1 MSKIY
6 SNAEQFVA
14 LLNEHKEP
22 IEAVI
27 TTRTL
32 VTMRKKDIATKTIE
46 NPYAAVWKVQTRNVI
61 LNPKYEQA
69 VNEQRAAEGNTEEFK
84 AKQMKWGIP
93 VGTAAVL
100 KDGALC
106 LKMIQETTET
116 PFYAVRQVGN
126 DMDVSHVI
134 PFDVIK
140 PFTPPSVPSK
150 GQDVDKGV
158 IFICPKMENILH
170 IQTVIGQFV

>member
-14 LLNEHKEP
+14 VLNEHKEP

-46 NPYAAVWKVQTRNVI
+46 NPYAAVWKVQTRKVI

-69 VNEQRAAEGNTEEFK
+69 VNEQRAVEGNTEEFK

-106 LKMIQETTET
+106 LKMIQENAET
-116 PFYAVRQVGN
+116 PFYAVRLIGN

-134 PFDVIK
+134 PFHEIA
-140 PFTPPSVPSK
+140 PFTPPPSPSK
-150 GQDVDKGV
+150 NQDIEEKV

-170 IQTVIGQFV
+170 IQTAIGQFV

>member
-1 MSKIY
+1 MTKVI

-46 NPYAAVWKVQTRNVI
+46 NPYAEVWKVQTRKVI
-61 LNPKYEQA
+61 LNPKYEAA

-93 VGTAAVL
+93 VGTAATL

-106 LKMIQETTET
+106 LKMIQESDET

-134 PFDVIK
+134 AFDAIK
-140 PFTPPSVPSK
+140 PFTPLPAPSK
-150 GQDVDKGV
+150 NQGV
-158 IFICPKMENILH
+158 KDNVVFICPKMENILH
-170 IQTVIGQFV
+170 IQTAIGQFV